1 MIRHALQYSALL
13 ASFLISATADASPL
27 LILDSSGHW
36 LGASDVTVD
45 GNDYDLTF
53 AQGSC
58 AAVFG
63 ACGDDRFAFTTSLS
77 ALSAQH
83 AIDTMAHDGS
93 FENNPQLISLG
104 VSGII
109 TPYAVASSVLTW
121 TTFFH
126 DRGAPD
132 LENDGYS
139 ASLDSIWND
148 SVWAVW
154 TRAPDPPSTTVPE
167 PSSMLLLSVG
177 LAGLIAVRFREGSTG
192 WTAHRMM
199 RTFCGAD
206 GTTLPPAVSKAPMS
220 GADPR

>member
-1 MIRHALQYSALL
+1 MASAPRTRTVPAGHSRRDAGLELSNTVLRPGQGIAKRVSSGARSELMIRHALQYSALL

-109 TPYAVASSVLTW
+109 TPYAVAPSVLTW
-121 TTFFH
+121 T
-126 DRGAPD
+126 
-132 LENDGYS
+132 
-139 ASLDSIWND
+139 
-148 SVWAVW
+148 
-154 TRAPDPPSTTVPE
+154 
-167 PSSMLLLSVG
+167 
-177 LAGLIAVRFREGSTG
+177 
-192 WTAHRMM
+192 
-199 RTFCGAD
+199 
-206 GTTLPPAVSKAPMS
+206 
-220 GADPR
+220 